1 MSNTIKALEK
11 LSVDMVLHISCTHYA
26 VSITA
31 NARPL
36 LTLPTSIV
44 KEYIERGRLLE
55 LSEMIGRVIAFMVA
69 DELKRAGEK

>member
-1 MSNTIKALEK
+1 MGDTTKAMEK
-11 LSVDMVLHISCTHYA
+11 FDVHIYLHISRTHYA

-36 LTLPTSIV
+36 LTLPTSV
-44 KEYIERGRLLE
+44 VEEYIEKGKLIE
-55 LSEMIGRVIAFMVA
+55 LSEMIGRVIAFIVA